1 MNENVYKRGASVTT
15 KSGEIHVIQGSS
27 RNFSTG
33 EVKYL
38 TDKTNELAHDDIA
51 GLTAETPAPAAPAAP
66 AAAPA
71 PAAPAAPAPAPAPTE
86 TPKAKGK
93 AGKST
98 ETSVPTDEEK
108 YAALSALNR
117 AELAQL
123 IADKGLDIDT
133 ESGATDAE
141 LVASICELLNIAV
154 I

>member
-1 MNENVYKRGASVTT
+1 M
-15 KSGEIHVIQGSS
+15 
-27 RNFSTG
+27 
-33 EVKYL
+33 
-38 TDKTNELAHDDIA
+38 
-51 GLTAETPAPAAPAAP
+51 
-66 AAAPA
+66 
-71 PAAPAAPAPAPAPTE
+71 
-86 TPKAKGK
+86 
-93 AGKST
+93 
-98 ETSVPTDEEK
+98 PTDEEK

>member
-38 TDKTNELAHDDIA
+38 TDKANELAHDDIA
-51 GLTAETPAPAAPAAP
+51 GLTAE
-66 AAAPA
+66 
-71 PAAPAAPAPAPAPTE
+71 APAPAPAPAPAQAEAPAPAQVE

-98 ETSVPTDEEK
+98 ETPAPTDEEK